1 MKPATPKARALLVK
15 LTALAERGVNG
26 EKANA
31 KRSLARLKRI
41 FDFTAPDT
49 GGSDVFAGVFLRST
63 VAAPVIRFEPAD
75 FDIANSIKWA
85 IEAATPIRCLFRG
98 GELLAEAAPPTA
110 NRLHDIAGQLS
121 AGFASLWAKFAAS
134 PGVNAGDRPNFIAGL
149 YDGMMDDVR
158 TNTPL
163 PTRAARQV
171 KPRAKAKTL
180 GCPAGI
186 SPHPYSVA
194 VGLGRQ
200 VRFSVPLDTIA
211 AELQAKVAAQI
222 EGGQS

>member
-15 LTALAERGVNG
+15 LAALAERGING

-31 KRSLARLKRI
+31 RRSVARLRKRYD
-41 FDFTAPDT
+41 FDAPDT
-49 GGSDVFAGVFLRST
+49 GGSDVFAGGFIPST

-75 FDIANSIKWA
+75 FDIANSVKWA
-85 IEAATPIRCLFRG
+85 IESSTKIRCLFRG

-121 AGFASLWAKFAAS
+121 AGFSSLWAKFAAS
-134 PGVNAGDRPNFIAGL
+134 PGANASDRGNFIAGL
-149 YDGMMDDVR
+149 YDGMMNEVR

-163 PTRAARQV
+163 PSRAARSA
-171 KPRAKAKTL
+171 KPRAKAKAL
-180 GCPAGI
+180 ASLPGI
-186 SPHPYSVA
+186 GLHPYSVA

-200 VRFSVPLDTIA
+200 VRFSVPLETIA
-211 AELQAKVAAQI
+211 AELEAKVAAQI
-222 EGGQS
+222 EGVKP